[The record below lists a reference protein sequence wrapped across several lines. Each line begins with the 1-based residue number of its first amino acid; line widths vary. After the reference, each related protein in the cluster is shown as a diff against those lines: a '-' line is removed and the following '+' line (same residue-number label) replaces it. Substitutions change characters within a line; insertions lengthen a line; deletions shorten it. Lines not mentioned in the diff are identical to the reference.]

1 MQSPIRVFAACCVTL
16 LALVAAASTT
26 TASSAHAPGSVA
38 KPALVWSTAIFERS
52 IILLAGAD
60 GSRPR
65 LLTDGRGPRISP
77 NGKWVAFARG
87 SDVFVVSTGNGRPWL
102 VARSASLGRWAAN
115 SRYIATV
122 ASGVLYVT
130 DVHTRS
136 RVTIDR
142 GTAIYGSS
150 FSPSG
155 RDIVWARKRGD
166 NPLVEGGVDLF
177 RARVD
182 GTQSTRLTQDG
193 RSTYPVWGPTR
204 IAFGRVRRTGD
215 VHFPIFELWT
225 MRPQGD
231 GRQRLTRTSH
241 GPIQWDSTGRR
252 LLTSTVNPAGV
263 AASVV
268 DAGNASVRP
277 LIQGPLVLPLALS
290 RNGRSVLAWVR
301 SARTP
306 LLGNLVR
313 VGWDKSQTI
322 LAKDVDQ
329 LADWNL

>member
-1 MQSPIRVFAACCVTL
+1 M
-16 LALVAAASTT
+16 
-26 TASSAHAPGSVA
+26 
-38 KPALVWSTAIFERS
+38 
-52 IILLAGAD
+52 
-60 GSRPR
+60 
-65 LLTDGRGPRISP
+65 
-77 NGKWVAFARG
+77 
-87 SDVFVVSTGNGRPWL
+87 
-102 VARSASLGRWAAN
+102 
-115 SRYIATV
+115 
-122 ASGVLYVT
+122 LYVT

-142 GTAIYGSS
+142 GTAIYGAS

-166 NPLVEGGVDLF
+166 NQLVEGRVDLF

-204 IAFGRVRRTGD
+204 IAFGRVRR
-215 VHFPIFELWT
+215 
-225 MRPQGD
+225 R
-231 GRQRLTRTSH
+231 
-241 GPIQWDSTGRR
+241 
-252 LLTSTVNPAGV
+252 
-263 AASVV
+263 
-268 DAGNASVRP
+268 
-277 LIQGPLVLPLALS
+277 
-290 RNGRSVLAWVR
+290 AWVR

-322 LAKDVDQ
+322 LAKDADQ